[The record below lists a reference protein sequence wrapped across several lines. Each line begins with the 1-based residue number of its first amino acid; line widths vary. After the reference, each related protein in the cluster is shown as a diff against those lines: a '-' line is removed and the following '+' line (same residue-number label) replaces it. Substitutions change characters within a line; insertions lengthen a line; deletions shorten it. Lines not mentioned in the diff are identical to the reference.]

1 VGVNG
6 KGTHMIEG
14 SAIPKQSINWFRVP
28 RGPANSVGANS
39 LIYFGQKTVKAPAPT
54 PMKNVPTQMTVKLS
68 TIRRLTPIK
77 RITFATSIILLFPYL
92 TNNPPV
98 KQLTIAP
105 RHVIVVIIVAHLFF
119 SEIVHSYLIAK
130 TLATVLNEPR
140 ARPNWTNP
148 RATLKQNEMI

>member
-1 VGVNG
+1 MGVNG

-39 LIYFGQKTVKAPAPT
+39 LTKNSKKLDSLKIYLLYFGQKTVKAPAPT

-77 RITFATSIILLFPYL
+77 RITFATSIILLLPNL

-105 RHVIVVIIVAHLFF
+105 RHVIVVIIVAHLPVIK
-119 SEIVHSYLIAK
+119 EG
-130 TLATVLNEPR
+130 
-140 ARPNWTNP
+140 
-148 RATLKQNEMI
+148 